1 MRYVFGFLVLFSF
14 LLANPNQI
22 TAQSDPVKWSFSLT
36 HDGGEDF
43 TLEGKANI
51 KDGWYTYSQF
61 TEEGGP
67 VPTNLGFEGDK
78 GHYKVVGK
86 AKECCKPIE
95 GMSDIFGVN
104 VIKFKKSFTLTQK
117 LKISDPSKPIEGYI
131 ESMACDASSCLP
143 PTFHEFKITP
153 SSVMTGGASASTDE
167 PKADEIPAVE
177 EPKSEPV
184 ETTTQEE
191 DKTKS
196 KGLTFDV
203 NPSDTRTQTDIKPAD
218 KPKQEDKPI
227 AKESDDSEEEE
238 ISESNYPVMW
248 TVEAKQV
255 KDKTFDLV
263 YTGKIRKG
271 WKTYSAFTPDD
282 GGPLPTILFFDG
294 DEDSY
299 TLEGKIK
306 ETGNITKAYSKLFD
320 AEVVK
325 VEPGKPYTI
334 TQRVT
339 FKDIS
344 KPVTVGVEFQVC
356 DKEKCLP
363 PKPVDFKLDLSKGN
377 ASSSVAD
384 DGRDAD
390 GSMNANTNL
399 TGDAAFGKGTPIEYN
414 FDRQFIDNSCSAGGE
429 LAVKEKSYWLIFAL
443 GFGGGL
449 LALLTPCVFP
459 MIPLTV
465 SFFTKGS
472 ENRAK
477 GIRNALLYGGS
488 IILIYTII
496 GSLIT
501 GLLGA
506 DALNVMSTNMWFNLL
521 FFAIFLIFAFS
532 FFGFYDITL
541 PSSWSNKT
549 DRLSNKGGLIGIF
562 FMAFTLSIVSFSC
575 TGPIIG
581 TLLVEAATGAGD
593 ATILGRIPV
602 KPIVGMLGFSIA
614 LALPF
619 TLFAL
624 FPSWLNSLP
633 KSGGWLNSV
642 KVVLGFLEV
651 ALAFKFLSVADL
663 TQRWGFL
670 KYELFIG
677 IWIAVFLG
685 LAAYLFGLIKFPHDS
700 PLKKLSIPR
709 FALGLFS
716 VGFAGYLATTF
727 MYNEKLNSFS
737 PLAAMSGLAPP
748 VGYSWTYPS
757 KCPNNFSCYKNF
769 FEGVEYA
776 NENKLPILL
785 DFTGHGCENCR
796 RMEENVWSKEPVW
809 STINDNFV
817 LVSLYVDERTDLTE
831 FYTSVR
837 DQKMRN
843 VGNMWSD
850 FQIVHF
856 NKISQPYYVLVSYDG
871 TILNKPRAYKPASV
885 ESFKDFLDCG
895 LTTFEELESKKA
907 IGEVR

>member
-1 MRYVFGFLVLFSF
+1 MRYVFGLLVACVTFFALPDYSF
-14 LLANPNQI
+14 
-22 TAQSDPVKWSFSLT
+22 AQQDPVKWAFSLD
-36 HDGGEDF
+36 H
-43 TLEGKANI
+43 EGDDNFVLTAKASI

-67 VPTNLGFEGDK
+67 VPTNLGFEGEQ
-78 GHYKVVGK
+78 GHYEAVGK
-86 AKECCKPIE
+86 AAECCSPIE

-104 VIKFKKSFTLTQK
+104 VVKFKKSFTITQK
-117 LKISDPSKPIEGYI
+117 LKISDPNKSIEGFV

-153 SSVMTGGASASTDE
+153 SSVMTSGATTPSTALADAKPAAEIESKPQTVTSAAIAE
-167 PKADEIPAVE
+167 
-177 EPKSEPV
+177 SEKEQQP
-184 ETTTQEE
+184 
-191 DKTKS
+191 
-196 KGLTFDV
+196 GLTFTTKEQ
-203 NPSDTRTQTDIKPAD
+203 DTEPEKEEKPEVAEHRPEKPAAQD
-218 KPKQEDKPI
+218 APD
-227 AKESDDSEEEE
+227 EEE
-238 ISESNYPVMW
+238 ISDSNYPVMW
-248 TVEAKQV
+248 AVDAKKVEG
-255 KDKTFDLV
+255 KTYDLV
-263 YTGKIRKG
+263 YTGTIRDG
-271 WKTYSAFTPDD
+271 WYTYSPYTSDN
-282 GGPLPTILFFDG
+282 GPVPTIIYI
-294 DEDSY
+294 DEDADSY
-299 TLEGKIK
+299 EFVGKIK
-306 ETGNITKAYSKLFD
+306 EKGKIKKGYSKLFETD
-320 AEVVK
+320 VIKFLPGEPVVL
-325 VEPGKPYTI
+325 
-334 TQRVT
+334 TQRVKFT
-339 FKDIS
+339 DVS
-344 KPVTVGVEFQVC
+344 KPISAGIEFMVC

-363 PKPVDFKLDLSKGN
+363 PKPVDFQLDLSKGN
-377 ASSSVAD
+377 ASAAMTDEGRSD
-384 DGRDAD
+384 DG
-390 GSMNANTNL
+390 SVNVNTNL
-399 TGDAAFGKGTPIEYN
+399 VGGAAIGAGTPIEYN
-414 FDRQFIDNSCSAGGE
+414 FDRQFIDNSCTAGE
-429 LAVKEKSYWLIFAL
+429 LEVKEKSNWLIFVL

-477 GIRNALLYGGS
+477 GIRNAILYGLS
-488 IILIYTII
+488 IIGIYTFL

-506 DALNVMSTNMWFNLL
+506 DALNVMSTNLWFNLA
-521 FFAIFLIFAFS
+521 FFAIFLVFAFS
-532 FFGFYDITL
+532 FFGFYDLTL

-549 DRLSNKGGLIGIF
+549 DRIANKGGLIGIF

-581 TLLVEAATGAGD
+581 TLLVETATGAGD
-593 ATILGRIPV
+593 EVLFGRIPI
-602 KPIVGMLGFSIA
+602 KPIIGMLGFSIA

-651 ALAFKFLSVADL
+651 ALAFKFLSVADM

-670 KYELFIG
+670 KYELFLG
-677 IWIAVFLG
+677 IWIAVFIG

-709 FALGLFS
+709 FGLG
-716 VGFAGYLATTF
+716 VVAAGFAVYLATGF
-727 MYNEKLNSFS
+727 MYNDKLNSYS
-737 PLAAMSGLAPP
+737 PLAALSGLAPP
-748 VGYSWTYPS
+748 VGYSWMYPT
-757 KCPNNFSCYKNF
+757 KCPNNFNCYKNF

-776 NENKLPILL
+776 AEKKLPILL

-809 STINDNFV
+809 STINDNYV

-837 DQKMRN
+837 EKKMRN

-895 LTTFEELESKKA
+895 LTTFEELEDKKA